1 LGLKEMTETLD
12 QEKDRLLN
20 EAVKLGL
27 IENQVFPGEGKMA
40 KWNPEFAAYLKSR
53 VIKRI
58 KIDESKMAEIVMGYV
73 TMHDKYYQE
82 FNNWFFSTTD
92 RKVRT
97 TDMRRMCELLISL
110 QVKTDEQGVDYD

>member
-1 LGLKEMTETLD
+1 MTETLS
-12 QEKDRLLN
+12 QENDRLLN

-27 IENQVFPGEGKMA
+27 IEKQVFPGEGMMA

-73 TMHDKYYQE
+73 TMHDNYYQE
-82 FNNWFFSTTD
+82 FNNWFTSSTD

-110 QVKTDEQGVDYD
+110 LVKIDEQGID

>member
-1 LGLKEMTETLD
+1 MTETLS

-27 IENQVFPGEGKMA
+27 IEKQLFPGEGMME
-40 KWNPEFAAYLKSR
+40 KWDPEFAGYLKSR
-53 VIKRI
+53 VNKRS

-82 FNNWFFSTTD
+82 FNNWFFSTAD
-92 RKVRT
+92 RNVRT
-97 TDMRRMCELLISL
+97 TEMRRMCELLVSL
-110 QVKTDEQGVDYD
+110 LVKRWG